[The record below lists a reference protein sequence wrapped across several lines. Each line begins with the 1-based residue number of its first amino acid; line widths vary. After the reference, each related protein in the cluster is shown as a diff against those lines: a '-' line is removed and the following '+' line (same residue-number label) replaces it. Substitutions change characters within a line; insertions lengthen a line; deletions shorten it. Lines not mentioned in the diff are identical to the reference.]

1 MDNLLDRIKINP
13 EVCHGKPVIRDT
25 RYTVESMIEY
35 LAGGDSIDDILAE
48 FHDLQREDGQDRAE
62 VPPADLRQEA
72 SEDAQERLA
81 HVVQE
86 AQHTVCP
93 DRVRRPHTD

>member
-1 MDNLLDRIKINP
+1 MDNLLERIKINP

-48 FHDLQREDGQDRAE
+48 FHDLQREDLLACLAFAAQSMRFKDI
-62 VPPADLRQEA
+62 VIPAA
-72 SEDAQERLA
+72 
-81 HVVQE
+81 
-86 AQHTVCP
+86 
-93 DRVRRPHTD
+93 

>member
-1 MDNLLDRIKINP
+1 MDNLLERIKINP

-48 FHDLQREDGQDRAE
+48 FNDLQREDVLACLAFAVQSMRFKDI
-62 VPPADLRQEA
+62 VIPAA
-72 SEDAQERLA
+72 
-81 HVVQE
+81 
-86 AQHTVCP
+86 
-93 DRVRRPHTD
+93 